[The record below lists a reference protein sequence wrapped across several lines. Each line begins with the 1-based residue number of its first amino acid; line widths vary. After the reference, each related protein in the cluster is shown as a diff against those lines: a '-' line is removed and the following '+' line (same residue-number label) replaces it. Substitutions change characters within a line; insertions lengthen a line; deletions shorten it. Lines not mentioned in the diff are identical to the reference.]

1 MPAINALET
10 EQIYGK
16 HRDDLVR
23 LATTIVGCPVLA
35 EDVVHEAFLQYAKKS
50 KDDSVESAFAYLFG
64 MVRHLSIDLVRRE
77 VRERRTFT
85 PFDNHAN
92 LDIIED
98 RQPSPELLAVQ
109 RDEQRAF
116 NEAIEELPHLMRRA
130 VRSHLIDGMKIR
142 QIAERLD
149 ISVGQ
154 AHGLV
159 RDGVQL
165 CERRLRKMNSGSS

>member
-1 MPAINALET
+1 MPAIDALET

-23 LATTIVGCPVLA
+23 LATTIVGCPALA
-35 EDVVHEAFLQYAKKS
+35 EDVVHEAFLQYARKS
-50 KDDSVESAFAYLFG
+50 KDGDIESAFAYLFG

-85 PFDNHAN
+85 PYHHYEM
-92 LDIIED
+92 LDTIQD
-98 RQPSPELLAVQ
+98 SRPSPEHIAVQ

-130 VRSHLIDGMKIR
+130 VRAHLIEGMKIR
-142 QIAERLD
+142 QIAERLG

-165 CERRLRKMNSGSS
+165 CERRLRNMNAGPS